1 MEVPMKPYYDKQ
13 PGHNQAPRWA
23 EGSAPRNLLK
33 RTVPALLLIH
43 LPEEDAWQIASLA
56 ETDAIADPNSFL
68 GRLLRSHCALM
79 SLPYTSDN

>member
-1 MEVPMKPYYDKQ
+1 MKPQYERQ
-13 PGHNQAPRWA
+13 PTYKQAPRWA

-33 RTVPALLLIH
+33 RTIPALLLIH
-43 LPEEDAWQIASLA
+43 MPEVDTWQTATLA
-56 ETDAIADPNSFL
+56 ETEAIADPGSFL